1 MHRLSVSNWK
11 SRVIRFAAFA
21 LLLSGVMV
29 VRPASAAANDG
40 GSIEFDGS
48 SGVSYASSNN
58 LYLTGDY
65 TVELWLKFS
74 GIKPRGDTRILSR
87 WKSGSTE
94 YRLYANSNSEM
105 RWTQMGSGGENNVTF
120 TTPSLDSW
128 HHIAAVRSGNNM
140 AVYVDG
146 VSAGTAT
153 FSGTVLSA
161 GTSPLEIG
169 GMTTATAGSVT
180 NKFIG
185 RVSSVRISTT
195 PLYTGAFTPST
206 SPISA
211 DASSTLFLKMEP
223 GASYLADSVNNA
235 VSTVTGTAESHS
247 DVPFITTTPAA
258 PQRVRGTSNQGTTS
272 TITWTGSAAVAGQ
285 GSNTY
290 TVYGTTDG
298 TTYSQVTGCVAV
310 SATTCTATGLT
321 MARGYMFKARAQNNA
336 GYSDYSLLEANS
348 VWAQANGMI
357 YACADENL
365 FGTTACSTLTNIQP
379 YTTAVMPTPT
389 YCTSLDGS
397 TWVSSSLGVFDADGN
412 MYFVSG
418 NTIRKILN
426 GPFAANHRCTST
438 LFNSSALL
446 KSPRASSLGMDAQG
460 NMYVSNDDSVDKSI
474 VKIFSDGVTA
484 ETYVTTANT
493 GGTIDGITFD
503 SDQNL
508 MGFVNPTQSIAYVV
522 RFGNLTRIRQ
532 NVLSFNNA
540 VMAAIGGNKV
550 IRGLSLN
557 AFDDMMVTM
566 VGGGSDFIIKFD
578 HNTVQPAGA
587 LTCSNSC
594 TPAQLMYDSTRTV
607 YPTMFPSSIS
617 IFAFFVAYSGA
628 QAAVVD
634 SEGNTWIPQE
644 QKELTKLDVSG
655 KTILNDFIDLPTLWA
670 GSHASAMKID
680 PSGNV
685 WVKTGNAQEHWI
697 RFEGATKPF
706 LRQLTYKG
714 TGSTPYGTA
723 KSAQI
728 QLDGATGAV
737 NIKTTN
743 SGAFQVN
750 STGAVSAAGNLEPGK
765 YTVSGT
771 ALDSANTSGVWF
783 YTLTVTKA
791 QPTVLLSSSS
801 NPSRVRD
808 TVTYTATPSAFDS
821 GTVITF
827 RDGATSIGTCTVT
840 VVSCSITKSNFTAG
854 SHTVTAETAES
865 THYLS
870 GISTGINQVVGTLS
884 SSVSWTVSDTPTQ
897 GQTITLSAVVT
908 PSDVTGTVV
917 FKDSNNNTLC
927 TTAALVNAAGSCTWS
942 GSPTRG
948 TYDVYA
954 IYSGDAEYAQS
965 SGLHADVS
973 IRANQASLTWTS
985 GSTVPYLGSLTLGTA
1000 GGSGSGAVTYT
1011 VSQNS
1016 TCVVSAN
1023 ILTPGAVGTICQ
1035 VTATKAADG
1044 SYFSASTTPRTIS
1057 VTKIDQTTALTFT
1070 NANSMVFGQEL
1081 SLLATGG
1088 SGDGAISYA
1097 VTSAGLTGCTI
1108 TGANLSVTGAG
1119 TCALSASRAL
1129 STNFNATA
1137 VGSRATISI
1146 TVSKA
1151 AQALSFTSTVPTTP
1165 VAGGTYSVVAVS
1177 DSGLTPSLSITSG
1190 SCSLT
1195 GSTISFSATG
1205 DCIVQAQQAGDSQYL
1220 AATAITQTIAVGSR
1234 NQTLTFVAATTAIE
1248 EKTYG
1253 DTAFIVEASSTES
1266 TAVLSYSTGRNTTN
1280 SACEVSAA
1288 GVVTVKNVGTCEVA
1302 ANSVGTTAFAAASQI
1317 TKTIAIV
1324 ADLPNAPF
1332 LISTSA
1338 GNMSATVS
1346 FTVPTYV
1353 GGSSV
1358 AGYELRA
1365 VDQTVGSTTEIVE
1378 SGCSTTV
1385 SNGFVT
1391 CTVRGLQ
1398 NGTNYAVKVAA
1409 VNEAGRGA
1417 FSALSTALT
1426 AATNPA
1432 AVQQLSVTENNASL
1446 VIKWD
1451 DPDSLGG
1458 GTFSAYRVYIK
1469 KSGAADFDQLH
1480 YFNVTSN
1487 LTRTITVTQESPNDG
1502 MGFDGG
1508 PTLQNGVAYDVK
1520 VVTVTT
1526 ANAAE
1531 LTSNTAVAYKVPRT
1545 VPGRPA
1551 LAVALEVSTELVL
1564 TWSAP
1569 DSDGGSAIS
1578 SYVVTFNGVACVLA
1592 QPTDTKCSV
1601 PKPTASGD
1609 YVYQVKAQNDAGMSV
1624 ASVRTFSV
1632 AAPLI
1637 EESAPVVTTTTTT
1650 TVPVAAA
1657 SKPETTTTVP
1667 VTAASTP
1674 ETTTTVPVTV
1684 ASTPETTTTVPQ
1696 VATKVVKK
1704 TTTKVS
1710 TTTSTTSTTSSTTL
1724 VPVVVSTTIA
1734 KSGVGSSDGAGIA
1747 STWLLLVA
1755 LLIAFA
1761 VFFVLYRRRR

>member
-1 MHRLSVSNWK
+1 M
-11 SRVIRFAAFA
+11 
-21 LLLSGVMV
+21 
-29 VRPASAAANDG
+29 
-40 GSIEFDGS
+40 
-48 SGVSYASSNN
+48 
-58 LYLTGDY
+58 
-65 TVELWLKFS
+65 
-74 GIKPRGDTRILSR
+74 
-87 WKSGSTE
+87 
-94 YRLYANSNSEM
+94 
-105 RWTQMGSGGENNVTF
+105 
-120 TTPSLDSW
+120 
-128 HHIAAVRSGNNM
+128 
-140 AVYVDG
+140 
-146 VSAGTAT
+146 
-153 FSGTVLSA
+153 
-161 GTSPLEIG
+161 
-169 GMTTATAGSVT
+169 
-180 NKFIG
+180 
-185 RVSSVRISTT
+185 
-195 PLYTGAFTPST
+195 
-206 SPISA
+206 
-211 DASSTLFLKMEP
+211 
-223 GASYLADSVNNA
+223 
-235 VSTVTGTAESHS
+235 
-247 DVPFITTTPAA
+247 
-258 PQRVRGTSNQGTTS
+258 
-272 TITWTGSAAVAGQ
+272 
-285 GSNTY
+285 
-290 TVYGTTDG
+290 
-298 TTYSQVTGCVAV
+298 
-310 SATTCTATGLT
+310 
-321 MARGYMFKARAQNNA
+321 
-336 GYSDYSLLEANS
+336 
-348 VWAQANGMI
+348 
-357 YACADENL
+357 
-365 FGTTACSTLTNIQP
+365 QP
-379 YTTAVMPTPT
+379 YTTAVMPKPS

-397 TWVSSSLGVFDADGN
+397 TWVSASLGVFDADGN

-426 GPFAANHRCTST
+426 GPFAADHKCTST

-460 NMYVSNDDSVDKSI
+460 NMYVSNADSVDKSI
-474 VKIFSDGVTA
+474 VKISPDGATA
-484 ETYVTTANT
+484 ETYVATADT
-493 GGTIDGITFD
+493 GGTIEGITFD

-508 MGFVNPTQSIAYVV
+508 MGYVNPTQSIAYVV
-522 RFGNLTRIRQ
+522 RFGNLTRTRQ

-550 IRGLSLN
+550 IKGLSLN

-578 HNTVQPAGA
+578 HNVVQPDGA

-607 YPTMFPSSIS
+607 YATMFPSSVS
-617 IFAFFVAYSGA
+617 IFASFVAYSGA
-628 QAAVVD
+628 VAAVVD

-644 QKELTKLDVSG
+644 GHKELTKLDPSG
-655 KTILNDFIDLPTLWA
+655 NTILNAFIDLPSLWA

-714 TGSTPYGTA
+714 NGSTPYGTA
-723 KSAQI
+723 KSDQI
-728 QLDGATGAV
+728 QLDGATGAI

-743 SGAFQVN
+743 SGSFQV
-750 STGAVSAAGNLEPGK
+750 SSAGAVSAAGNLEPGK

-771 ALDSANTSGVWF
+771 ALDSANTAGVWF

-791 QPTVLLSSSS
+791 QPTVLLSSSA

-854 SHTVTAETAES
+854 SHAVTAETAES

-870 GISTGINQVVGTLS
+870 GVSTGINQVVGTLS
-884 SSVSWTVSDTPTQ
+884 SAVSWTVSDTPTE
-897 GQTITLSAVVT
+897 GETITLSAVVT

-927 TTAALVNAAGSCTWS
+927 TTSALASAAGSCVWA
-942 GSPTRG
+942 GSPSHG

-954 IYSGDAEYAQS
+954 TYSGDAEYAQS
-965 SGLHADVS
+965 ASTHADVS
-973 IRANQASLTWTS
+973 IRAFQASLTWTS
-985 GSTVPYLGSLTLGTA
+985 DSSVPYLGSLTLATA

-1023 ILTPGAVGTICQ
+1023 ILTPGAVGTTCQ

-1057 VTKIDQTTALTFT
+1057 VTKIDQTTALTFV

-1088 SGDGAISYA
+1088 SGDGAITYS

-1108 TGANLSVTGAG
+1108 TGATLSVTGAG
-1119 TCALSASRAL
+1119 TCSLSASRAS

-1165 VAGGTYSVVAVS
+1165 IAGGTYSVTAVS
-1177 DSGLTPSLSITSG
+1177 DSGLTPSLSITGG

-1195 GSTISFSATG
+1195 GSTVSFSATG
-1205 DCIVQAQQAGDSQYL
+1205 DCIVQAQQAGDSRYL

-1234 NQTLTFVAATTAIE
+1234 NQTLTFAVATTAIE
-1248 EKTYG
+1248 QKTYG

-1280 SACEVSAA
+1280 SACEVSAS
-1288 GVVTVKNVGTCEVA
+1288 GVVTVKNVGSCEVA
-1302 ANSVGTTAFAAASQI
+1302 ANSAGTTAFAAASQI
-1317 TKTIAIV
+1317 TKTIAVV

-1332 LISTSA
+1332 LVSTSA
-1338 GNMSATVS
+1338 GNMSATAS
-1346 FTVPTYV
+1346 FTAPTYV
-1353 GGSSV
+1353 GGSTV

-1365 VDQTVGSTTEIVE
+1365 VDQTVGSATEIVE

-1398 NGTNYAVKVAA
+1398 NGTNYAMKVAA

-1417 FSALSTALT
+1417 FSALSSALT

-1446 VIKWD
+1446 VVTWD

-1458 GTFSAYRVYIK
+1458 GTFSAYRVFIK

-1487 LTRTITVTQESPNDG
+1487 LTRTVTVTQESPNDG
-1502 MGFDGG
+1502 MGFAGG
-1508 PTLQNGVAYDVK
+1508 PTLQNGIAYDVK

-1609 YVYQVKAQNDAGMSV
+1609 YVYQVKAQNNAGMSV
-1624 ASVRTFSV
+1624 ASVRTFSFTK
-1632 AAPLI
+1632 PLVV
-1637 EESAPVVTTTTTT
+1637 ESAPVVTTTTTLT
-1650 TVPVAAA
+1650 
-1657 SKPETTTTVP
+1657 S
-1667 VTAASTP
+1667 
-1674 ETTTTVPVTV
+1674 
-1684 ASTPETTTTVPQ
+1684 TTVPQ
-1696 VATKVVKK
+1696 APTKAPTKVVTKAATKK
-1704 TTTKVS
+1704 TTKAS
-1710 TTTSTTSTTSSTTL
+1710 TTTSTTSTTTSTTL
-1724 VPVVVSTTIA
+1724 VPVVVPTTTA
-1734 KSGVGSSDGAGIA
+1734 KSGAGSSEGTGSA
-1747 STWLLLVA
+1747 SIWLLLLA
-1755 LLIAFA
+1755 LLIVFA